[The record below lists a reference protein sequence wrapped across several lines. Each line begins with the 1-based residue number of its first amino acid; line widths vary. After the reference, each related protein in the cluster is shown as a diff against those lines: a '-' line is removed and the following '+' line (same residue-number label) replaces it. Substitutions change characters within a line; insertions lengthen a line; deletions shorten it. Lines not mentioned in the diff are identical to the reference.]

1 MTLFKWVLSRKAERR
16 PGMRVTL
23 VMMRSIS
30 WGSAYSGASAMYSS
44 TASRMMAESGFSKDM
59 LQADQTAQSSVVTR
73 TDSLVLFRLRVLLI
87 R

>member
-1 MTLFKWVLSRKAERR
+1 
-16 PGMRVTL
+16 
-23 VMMRSIS
+23 
-30 WGSAYSGASAMYSS
+30 MYSS
-44 TASRMMAESGFSKDM
+44 IASRMMAESGFSKDM